1 MSEDGASDAEM
12 QRPSTAFLL
21 ILQAEFMLMKEKIS
35 QCSDIICIHLC
46 SRVRHL

>member
-21 ILQAEFMLMKEKIS
+21 ILQTEFVLMKEKIS
-35 QCSDIICIHLC
+35 QYSDIICIHLY
-46 SRVRHL
+46 SHVRYL